1 MRRQGHVRGVD
12 GWASYDA
19 APLETVALAP
29 WSGTAP
35 TASAKALENDS
46 LRATFDDA
54 GALVSL
60 IDKTTDASRFAA
72 ASNHLVIY
80 QDKWTYF
87 DAWDIDIDYRKRP
100 SEVLKPSSVEV
111 FVDGPRAVR
120 RSRYRHGTSVI
131 TQDAVLTTGSPC
143 LRFETHADW
152 HETWRMLR
160 AEFVPKTWAD
170 EVTCDIQYGH
180 LARSTRDETPQ
191 ERAQFEICA
200 HQFVDTVGR
209 RRRASRC

>member
-1 MRRQGHVRGVD
+1 MSIRHTVGGAQKDDTSWAVSYTHLDVYKRQ
-12 GWASYDA
+12 
-19 APLETVALAP
+19 
-29 WSGTAP
+29 
-35 TASAKALENDS
+35 
-46 LRATFDDA
+46 
-54 GALVSL
+54 
-60 IDKTTDASRFAA
+60 
-72 ASNHLVIY
+72 VIY

-111 FVDGPRAVR
+111 SVDGPRAVR

-131 TQDAVLTTGSPC
+131 TQDAVLTAGSPC

-200 HQFVDTVGR
+200 HQFVDMSDADGGLALLNDGKYGHRVKEGVISLALLR
-209 RRRASRC
+209 LSLIHI